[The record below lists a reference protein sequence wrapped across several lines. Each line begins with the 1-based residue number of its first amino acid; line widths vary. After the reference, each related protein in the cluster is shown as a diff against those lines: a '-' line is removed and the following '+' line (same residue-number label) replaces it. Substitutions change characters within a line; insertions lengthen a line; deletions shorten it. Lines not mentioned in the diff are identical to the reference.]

1 MQCIVN
7 TKVKILSIYLQ
18 YKYGIRFAIF
28 IRHSLVPRRSLLGQ
42 SWTLPWAV
50 TSPRDTRRERQANTA
65 RSNMAALLSG
75 YCNFSRKLLKIRHL
89 NRKSFY
95 VHATAKIY
103 WLGVLS
109 PALSQTS
116 RGQRGRRE
124 RLGTRLAI
132 RHLVFLTSIKN
143 EIQVFNC
150 PYPLDLIEGVLHN
163 RWS

>member
-1 MQCIVN
+1 MRFKKVSDKMVIFKRSRCNARCIVN

-28 IRHSLVPRRSLLGQ
+28 IRHSLVPRRSLFGQ

-103 WLGVLS
+103 WRGVLS
-109 PALSQTS
+109 PALSQTL

-124 RLGTRLAI
+124 RLGTRL
-132 RHLVFLTSIKN
+132 
-143 EIQVFNC
+143 
-150 PYPLDLIEGVLHN
+150 D
-163 RWS
+163 